1 MTKIIKIKKLLLNVI
16 IGMIV
21 SLPISVLA
29 GIVFHEDFDKENI
42 SFTKWHGPFFEDEP
56 LGRTLFNTKSFP
68 EIKDGNAIITVS
80 LYNPQYLPGEYF
92 YGTDLKS
99 IRLISLI
106 RKKVH
111 VKIRAKMETTIPGIV
126 GGIFLFAFRPDS
138 TTLHD
143 EIDFEMVTTEPDL
156 IMTNSYRNEP
166 LGEGHP
172 ELTRYESGTIA
183 DYHLYEIIW
192 ETDKVSWYL
201 DGKLIRVE
209 TERVPVIPM
218 ELHLNTWIPDSSWPQ
233 AYSADLQPVAT
244 AEENQVYSMS
254 VDFVEI
260 RAPSNFA
267 PILHLLRK
275 KP

>member
-1 MTKIIKIKKLLLNVI
+1 
-16 IGMIV
+16 MINALKSKTIPFCIV
-21 SLPISVLA
+21 AWLSVFLSNSALA
-29 GIVFHEDFDKENI
+29 GRLFYDDFSQQYI
-42 SFTKWHGPFFEDEP
+42 SSLIWHIPKHEDEP
-56 LGRTLFNTKSFP
+56 LGRTLFNTMSFP
-68 EIKDGNAIITVS
+68 EIQNGNAIITVS
-80 LYNPQYLPGEYF
+80 LYNPQYLSGTYF

-99 IRLISLI
+99 VRLIPL

-111 VKIRAKMETTIPGIV
+111 VKIRAKMNTTVPGIV

-138 TTLHD
+138 TDLHD
-143 EIDFEMVTTEPDL
+143 EIDFEMVTTEPSL

-166 LGEGHP
+166 LGKGHP
-172 ELTRYESGTIA
+172 QLTKYESGTIA

-192 ETDKVSWYL
+192 EPDKVSWLL

-218 ELHLNTWIPDSSWPQ
+218 ELHLNTWIPDADWPQ
-233 AYSADLQPVAT
+233 AYNAILQPVAT
-244 AEENQVYSMS
+244 KEEDQEYSMS
-254 VDFVEI
+254 VDFIEI

-267 PILHLLRK
+267 PIFHLLLN